1 MCLRKMNGANC
12 RRLMNSHEQIIDGI
26 IFIFIDMNECIVS
39 NDDIIIIIYKH
50 KTLLKQ
56 LMNHIVVW
64 DHYLLTTDTHWNI
77 LPYLKTI
84 QLYKQLKLPVTPSS
98 GLLEDHII
106 N

>member
-1 MCLRKMNGANC
+1 
-12 RRLMNSHEQIIDGI
+12 
-26 IFIFIDMNECIVS
+26 
-39 NDDIIIIIYKH
+39 
-50 KTLLKQ
+50 
-56 LMNHIVVW
+56 MNHIVVW